1 VLGHLNDL
9 GGAWALRIQQYQFE
23 MLTGSG
29 DIHNRLLMFEYLP
42 NVMANNGA
50 SWFSYLFGMGL
61 LALDP
66 GQFLP
71 LRAVS
76 PVTPPIWTDNGIAG
90 IIFAGGL
97 LGVAL
102 YAALIIAMTIQAR
115 RAAIRAKTSLEYSIA
130 MALVLYFG
138 FAPLLM
144 IFSGHFV
151 GNWEEALAVVVGL
164 GLLER
169 GLATAQIQP
178 TEWQTSL
185 R

>member
-1 VLGHLNDL
+1 
-9 GGAWALRIQQYQFE
+9 
-23 MLTGSG
+23 
-29 DIHNRLLMFEYLP
+29 
-42 NVMANNGA
+42 
-50 SWFSYLFGMGL
+50 
-61 LALDP
+61 
-66 GQFLP
+66 
-71 LRAVS
+71 
-76 PVTPPIWTDNGIAG
+76 
-90 IIFAGGL
+90 